1 MCLLQFILFV
11 EVFVAYNTPFLC
23 VRVCH
28 RYVRYAPVTGN
39 ALLGPSA
46 LVVPFVACGDL
57 NGYDADK
64 SYPLD
69 LNELSLTVPEGS
81 GTDAAAADTTTAAA
95 PPTGFPSSSSS
106 SSSSA
111 QAEEQ
116 KYEYVYRPPVQ
127 PPIHPNYYTYQQRTS
142 AAPAPTAVSS
152 GGTVPSKE

>member
-1 MCLLQFILFV
+1 
-11 EVFVAYNTPFLC
+11 
-23 VRVCH
+23 
-28 RYVRYAPVTGN
+28 
-39 ALLGPSA
+39 
-46 LVVPFVACGDL
+46 VACGDL

-69 LNELSLTVPEGS
+69 LNELSLSVPEGS
-81 GTDAAAADTTTAAA
+81 GTDAAAADTAAVL
-95 PPTGFPSSSSS
+95 PTVFSSSSSSS

-116 KYEYVYRPPVQ
+116 KYEYIYRPPVQ

-142 AAPAPTAVSS
+142 AAPAPNAVSS

>member
-1 MCLLQFILFV
+1 
-11 EVFVAYNTPFLC
+11 
-23 VRVCH
+23 
-28 RYVRYAPVTGN
+28 
-39 ALLGPSA
+39 
-46 LVVPFVACGDL
+46 VVPFVACGDL

-69 LNELSLTVPEGS
+69 LNELSLSVPEGS
-81 GTDAAAADTTTAAA
+81 GTDAAAADTAAA
-95 PPTGFPSSSSS
+95 LPTVFSSSSSSS

-116 KYEYVYRPPVQ
+116 KYEYIYRPPVQ